1 MAYKNFT
8 LTEIIEEIGQ
18 ELKKTRIQK
27 GVTINYVANT
37 LSESGTH
44 ISSTLL
50 SRMENGERRIDDE
63 TLLSL
68 CEYYQIDPKS
78 IIIAAS
84 RMHIEKIQFDSEF
97 DKLLYPVEMN
107 NEELISL
114 YKNLNHEGQKEI
126 LHLMRMMAYMEAFKK

>member
-27 GVTINYVANT
+27 GFTINQVASK
-37 LSESGTH
+37 LSDSGIH
-44 ISSTLL
+44 ISNTLL
-50 SRMENGERRIDDE
+50 SRMENGERRIDDD

-68 CEYYQIDPKS
+68 CHYYQIEPNS
-78 IIIAAS
+78 IIITAA
-84 RMHIEKIQFDSEF
+84 RMHIKNLLSDSNITKHKNSEEENTE
-97 DKLLYPVEMN
+97 DLILLYT
-107 NEELISL
+107 
-114 YKNLNHEGQKEI
+114 NLNDQGQKEI